1 MSKADSGPK
10 RTELESRV
18 SAVGR
23 TKVVAALFIGVA
35 IGAGLMFVGVWRAG
49 VDQSSESAE
58 DRILAVVDGSPITID
73 DLEAEMERRGGTGNF
88 ASRESLNHLLDEMV
102 QLDALVASARRAGY
116 DEEFGVRKEMKH
128 ILAGRYRQAKLEP
141 SLRGLEVSD
150 EDVESYYLENSERFT
165 MPVAFHAAL
174 LHFEYSATVAEDYRR
189 EIAERAARVRDEA
202 LLLPEGGHFGELAVR
217 HSDDQASRYKG
228 GDIGWIAEGR
238 RDTRFDPAVV
248 DAIFALEEPGA
259 LSPLIE
265 TPSGIYL
272 VRLLATK
279 PAEMRPLDE
288 VSAAIRHQ
296 ILARKTRRITE
307 EFYTS
312 TTDNVAIEIRR
323 ERLAT
328 VDVPKPP
335 VADLRRQPPPVPQS

>member
-1 MSKADSGPK
+1 MSETDSGPK
-10 RTELESRV
+10 RVDRASRA
-18 SAVGR
+18 SAAGPIR
-23 TKVVAALFIGVA
+23 VVAALVIGAA
-35 IGAGLMFVGVWRAG
+35 IGAGLMLVGVRQAG
-49 VDQSSESAE
+49 VDRSGEVAE
-58 DRILAVVDGSPITID
+58 DRVLAVVAGSPITVD
-73 DLEAEMERRGGTGNF
+73 DLEAEMARRGGAANF
-88 ASRESLNHLLDEMV
+88 ASREALNHLLDEMV
-102 QLDALVASARRAGY
+102 HLDALVASARRAGY

-150 EDVESYYLENSERFT
+150 EDVESFYLENAERFT
-165 MPVAFHAAL
+165 MPAAFHPAL
-174 LHFEYSATVAEDYRR
+174 LHFAYSATVAEDYRR

-217 HSDDQASRYKG
+217 HSDDQATRYKG
-228 GDIGWIAEGR
+228 GDIGWIADGR
-238 RDTRFDPAVV
+238 KDTRFEPAVV

-288 VSAAIRHQ
+288 VSAAIRQQ
-296 ILARKTRRITE
+296 ILARKTRRLTE

-335 VADLRRQPPPVPQS
+335 VADRRRQPPPLPQS